1 MPMLTAGTAAPDF
14 TLPDQDGQPV
24 TLSQLR
30 GKRVLV
36 YFYPKASTPGC
47 TTQAC
52 GLRDT
57 QTELVALNTVVLG
70 ISPDP
75 GKRLKSFIEKQQL
88 NFTLLGD
95 EDHAVAEAFGVW
107 GPKKFMG
114 KEYDGIH
121 RISFLIDEQ
130 GVISKVFDEFKTSN
144 HHQVVLDY
152 LKSL

>member
-1 MPMLTAGTAAPDF
+1 MPILTAGTAAPDF

-57 QTELVALNTVVLG
+57 QAELAALNTVVLG

-75 GKRLKSFIEKQQL
+75 AKRLKSFIEKQQL

-107 GPKKFMG
+107 GPK
-114 KEYDGIH
+114 
-121 RISFLIDEQ
+121 
-130 GVISKVFDEFKTSN
+130 
-144 HHQVVLDY
+144 
-152 LKSL
+152 